1 MGQSK
6 LTSVDLVDE
15 RHCRAVAASL
25 AAGVLAQLPGDRAF
39 VIHLSGALGA
49 GKTTFARG
57 FLEQAG
63 VSGRIRSPTY
73 TLVETYGA
81 SGKEF
86 VHVDLYRVSGTDEA
100 EGLGLREYDRGGVVW
115 LIEWPERVAGLASP
129 DVRVCLSHAATG
141 RRLCLLADTSAGAA
155 AMASVEV

>member
-1 MGQSK
+1 MGQSQ
-6 LTSVDLVDE
+6 LISLDLVDE
-15 RHCRAVAASL
+15 RHCRAAAARL
-25 AAGVLAQLPGDRAF
+25 ALAVLAQLPDDRAF
-39 VIHLSGALGA
+39 VIHLSGALGV

-73 TLVETYGA
+73 TLVETYDA

-86 VHVDLYRVSGTDEA
+86 MHVDLYRVSGTDEA

-115 LIEWPERVAGLASP
+115 LIEWPERVAGIASP
-129 DVRVCLSHAATG
+129 DVRVCLSHAGPG
-141 RRLCLLADTSAGAA
+141 RRLCLLAETSAGAA
-155 AMASVEV
+155 VIPSVEV